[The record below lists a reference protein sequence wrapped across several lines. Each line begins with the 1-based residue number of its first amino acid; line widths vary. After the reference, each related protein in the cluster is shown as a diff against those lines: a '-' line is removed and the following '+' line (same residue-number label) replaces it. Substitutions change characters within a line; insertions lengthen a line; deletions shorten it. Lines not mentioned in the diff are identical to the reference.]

1 LKQLSKLMTKIKYI
15 YNIFIELSSKKLI
28 VLITKLTNILKF
40 KAIDDESDKEKFN
53 NILEDCL
60 SNIKMNPL
68 NPDLH
73 SELANIYASNKNW
86 YFAIA
91 EYRTSMALG
100 NTSESLFLSL
110 ALAYL
115 EIKKNEIAESISKK
129 IPKPIPR
136 EFIKKYKST
145 IPQPLNQ
152 FNHNRYYRMKTLSD
166 KLNGL
171 FEYSNFSILDVGG
184 GDGAFSVF
192 VPDAKY
198 VLAEPCVNGISG
210 IELPFKEN
218 SIDVVIACHVLEHI
232 HQKKRIQFL
241 KQLCLIAKK
250 YVLLLNPFYIPD
262 TYVDER
268 LKLIVKLTN
277 ADWAKEHQ
285 DLTLPKL
292 DEIKDFAEKNHYQY
306 QISPNGSLTTT
317 LAFVFLDHFVSIS
330 RKPDSLLEIN
340 NFYNT
345 HPFNQLTNPEL
356 PTAYLVEISI

>member
-1 LKQLSKLMTKIKYI
+1 
-15 YNIFIELSSKKLI
+15 
-28 VLITKLTNILKF
+28 
-40 KAIDDESDKEKFN
+40 
-53 NILEDCL
+53 
-60 SNIKMNPL
+60 
-68 NPDLH
+68 
-73 SELANIYASNKNW
+73 
-86 YFAIA
+86 
-91 EYRTSMALG
+91 MALG

-232 HQKKRIQFL
+232 HQ
-241 KQLCLIAKK
+241 AS
-250 YVLLLNPFYIPD
+250 
-262 TYVDER
+262 E
-268 LKLIVKLTN
+268 
-277 ADWAKEHQ
+277 
-285 DLTLPKL
+285 LPK
-292 DEIKDFAEKNHYQY
+292 
-306 QISPNGSLTTT
+306 
-317 LAFVFLDHFVSIS
+317 
-330 RKPDSLLEIN
+330 
-340 NFYNT
+340 
-345 HPFNQLTNPEL
+345 
-356 PTAYLVEISI
+356 